1 MLFELRDFKRE
12 SIFNH
17 FSEIELKIELS
28 FAKSIKCFNASFFL
42 QNNDVMIHS
51 TTADVAI

>member
-28 FAKSIKCFNASFFL
+28 FADSIKCFNANFFL